1 MLMKNLETGH
11 LVEVEDLT
19 DLTNPFA
26 TTTTGRELWG
36 QELQDPYNVR
46 KADLGFPSG
55 EPLPVCW
62 MDPDYQLQSNTH
74 STRPESA
81 EPGTPEA
88 ERAGYN
94 GA

>member
-26 TTTTGRELWG
+26 STAIGRELWG
-36 QELQDPYNVR
+36 EELQDPYEVE
-46 KADLGFPSG
+46 KAALGFPSG
-55 EPLPVCW
+55 EKIPASWL
-62 MDPDYQLQSNTH
+62 DPNYQAHQAHHTQP
-74 STRPESA
+74 PEGA
-81 EPGTPEA
+81 EPGVPEA